1 MDLRSAERSMGKD
14 TYHSFPPL
22 RHVHANWRLVRVE
35 GNAVGVTLHRE
46 ITILMRVE
54 YRRVDGPK
62 VSPDGF
68 LLWNSRVQKCAC
80 IFFCAFSRSAARG
93 DVPRR
98 RVPHLRPGPA
108 RHRPHPLLRRRN
120 LAPLQDPQVL
130 RTPLLHR
137 WVSWELPPQFPSL
150 PDNLELSWVEGR
162 MAIWTV
168 ADGRGLTSSFYE
180 KTFSEYE
187 VQRTVLW
194 TWATSRRRPN
204 IYVCVGSCSVQHSH
218 TTVLVRT

>member
-68 LLWNSRVQKCAC
+68 LL
-80 IFFCAFSRSAARG
+80 
-93 DVPRR
+93 
-98 RVPHLRPGPA
+98 
-108 RHRPHPLLRRRN
+108 
-120 LAPLQDPQVL
+120 
-130 RTPLLHR
+130 
-137 WVSWELPPQFPSL
+137 
-150 PDNLELSWVEGR
+150 
-162 MAIWTV
+162 
-168 ADGRGLTSSFYE
+168 
-180 KTFSEYE
+180 
-187 VQRTVLW
+187 
-194 TWATSRRRPN
+194 
-204 IYVCVGSCSVQHSH
+204 
-218 TTVLVRT
+218 